1 MRQIVVGLLSL
12 GLIGCVEVPRPDG
25 TDDPVSIERKR
36 DIRRIEIEPT
46 GNGTSCRVTYP
57 PDPEMRDVR
66 WVTGSDERACRAVAD
81 KALAAIEAKGWVCE
95 VEESSGDT
103 TDDGSLV
110 WRCART

>member
-12 GLIGCVEVPRPDG
+12 GLIGCVEAPRPDG
-25 TDDPVSIERKR
+25 TDDPVAIERKH

-66 WVTGSDERACRAVAD
+66 WVTGSDERACRAVVD

-95 VEESSGDT
+95 AEESSDDT
-103 TDDGSLV
+103 TDDGSLA